1 MLSEK
6 AGNAFSEYGDCTEE
20 IKQNS
25 KETKSEQ
32 DKKYSGLVRNS
43 IAFAMIIYF
52 FYLARGWCL
61 VQNQM
66 IFMKN

>member
-32 DKKYSGLVRNS
+32 DKKYSGLVRKQYCICHDHDIS
-43 IAFAMIIYF
+43 FIWLEVGVWFEI
-52 FYLARGWCL
+52 R
-61 VQNQM
+61 
-66 IFMKN
+66 